1 MVYTNGM
8 KNFGK
13 AAAEADDIKSMLM
26 VAEEGKRPARRV
38 GGE

>member
-1 MVYTNGM
+1 MVYTKGM

-13 AAAEADDIKSMLM
+13 AAAEADNIQSMLK
-26 VAEEGKRPARRV
+26 VAEEGKRPARRA